1 MKSNTIIILTG
12 NDNFF
17 GQTRKPWVSM
27 DADKMQNIF
36 CEHGFDV
43 EKYSFHEILNQRKR
57 IKDSIIFYTFSQKI
71 NRRDYI
77 KDLVHYLDDGSNIL
91 IPSYDLLLCHEN
103 KGFQE
108 LYKKRINLTSLNS
121 YYFSSLNE
129 LSCYAIN
136 FPIVFKTVDTSNG
149 RGVFLVK
156 STNELVKLIQKLER
170 QTVFTGLDLVRRKY
184 FRRKKSYKEYPDY
197 SNRKDYYQYKDY
209 ILKEENFILQE
220 FVPDLPFFYR
230 VLTLYDK
237 YYVMRRFNRKSDFRA
252 SKTKKEYDIEFD
264 YRLLDYAK
272 EVYNRFDTPFLSL
285 DIGLH
290 QNKYYLFEFQ
300 ALHFG
305 IGPFVRS
312 VGYYTYDNHNW
323 RFNPNKR
330 RPDIE
335 IEIANAFVKYVNARY
350 IS

>member
-27 DADKMQNIF
+27 DADKMQNIIR
-36 CEHGFDV
+36 EHGFDV

-91 IPSYDLLLCHEN
+91 IPSYDLLMCHEN

-129 LSCYAIN
+129 LSCYSIN

-170 QTVFTGLDLVRRKY
+170 QTVFIFLIT
-184 FRRKKSYKEYPDY
+184 
-197 SNRKDYYQYKDY
+197 
-209 ILKEENFILQE
+209 
-220 FVPDLPFFYR
+220 
-230 VLTLYDK
+230 VL
-237 YYVMRRFNRKSDFRA
+237 
-252 SKTKKEYDIEFD
+252 
-264 YRLLDYAK
+264 
-272 EVYNRFDTPFLSL
+272 
-285 DIGLH
+285 
-290 QNKYYLFEFQ
+290 
-300 ALHFG
+300 
-305 IGPFVRS
+305 
-312 VGYYTYDNHNW
+312 
-323 RFNPNKR
+323 
-330 RPDIE
+330 
-335 IEIANAFVKYVNARY
+335 
-350 IS
+350 